1 MATRLRRQF
10 DASQQTRGS
19 SYHNLRRQRGDP
31 VLEAQWYDFYRDLMT
46 NRIMKQPSQAG
57 FSYIDVMIAIV
68 ILTIGILALMAGMSA
83 AVLHAKGQDQQMI
96 AKQTAASTME
106 SIMSV
111 KETDPDRMGWTKIG
125 NVGTNPING
134 VPQGIFVAGM
144 QNVFPD
150 AGPDQILGT
159 SDDTGTPSVSLQRE
173 IVITDQCDPDRP
185 SYNCPIPGP
194 SAVRIRSVQV
204 KVRYFVGSLA
214 REEQLTTVLTDYAV
228 EN

>member
-1 MATRLRRQF
+1 
-10 DASQQTRGS
+10 
-19 SYHNLRRQRGDP
+19 
-31 VLEAQWYDFYRDLMT
+31 
-46 NRIMKQPSQAG
+46 MKQPSQAG